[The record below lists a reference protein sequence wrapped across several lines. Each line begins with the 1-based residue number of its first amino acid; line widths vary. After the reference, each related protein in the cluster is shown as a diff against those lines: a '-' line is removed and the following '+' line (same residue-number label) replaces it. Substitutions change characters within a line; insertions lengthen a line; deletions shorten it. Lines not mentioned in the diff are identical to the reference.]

1 MMQSLGIRPADLAEI
16 QFRNI
21 KQKGQE
27 QKILKKR
34 DNTLNIFALTFMT
47 NDVEGNKKSFDKIME
62 FNKKYPTMAINADS
76 LVKSIRGK
84 LEKSVQTDHGLYID
98 PKLRYLFTDTYIQ
111 KLTKKEEPPKA
122 DYKSM
127 AKQYGGEL
135 VEE

>member
-1 MMQSLGIRPADLAEI
+1 
-16 QFRNI
+16 
-21 KQKGQE
+21 
-27 QKILKKR
+27 
-34 DNTLNIFALTFMT
+34 MT

-62 FNKKYPTMAINADS
+62 FNKKYPTMAIDADS